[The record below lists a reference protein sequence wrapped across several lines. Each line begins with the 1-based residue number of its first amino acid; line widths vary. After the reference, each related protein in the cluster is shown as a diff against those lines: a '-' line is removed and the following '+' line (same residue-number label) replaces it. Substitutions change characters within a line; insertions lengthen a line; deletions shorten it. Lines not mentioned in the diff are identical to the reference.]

1 MKKNILLLASLVVL
15 SIAQMAG
22 AHDPRVLAKKFTH
35 TFSIEGAGKL
45 TLSYTSLHWNQP
57 SYEAVKKNP
66 QQLDRMNSGLWRK
79 IGTFESDFEVVMAGV
94 QVPKGS
100 YNMGINFDAND
111 NFKLV
116 LWTSGGK
123 DLLIP
128 LQTQADNP
136 TVTYLTFDLRP
147 MSETDTFVLEGRSGN
162 FRCSAEVKVPY
173 LAPHE
178 HPDAAPSKP
187 KA

>member
-1 MKKNILLLASLVVL
+1 MKRILLLASMVVL
-15 SIAQMAG
+15 LVAQMAWG
-22 AHDPRVLAKKFTH
+22 HDPRVLAKKFTH
-35 TFSIEGAGKL
+35 SFSIEGAGKL

-57 SYEAVKKNP
+57 SYDAVKKNE
-66 QQLDRMNSGLWRK
+66 QQLQRMNSTLWRK
-79 IGTFESDFEVVMAGV
+79 IGTLDSEFDVVIGGV

-100 YNMGINFDAND
+100 YNLGINFDAND

-116 LWTSGGK
+116 LWVAGGN

-128 LQTQADNP
+128 LQTQADSP
-136 TVTYLTFDLRP
+136 LVTYLTFDLRP
-147 MSETDTFVLEGRSGN
+147 VSETDTFVIEGRSGK

-178 HPDAAPSKP
+178 HPEAKSN
-187 KA
+187 